1 MLIKA
6 RRYVVPSAPG
16 KRFDGD
22 IKVTDMLYACY
33 ANSSRK
39 KKTSQS
45 SIAAIR
51 ERYMEIINGLGL
63 SLSLDDQFEV
73 ISRKL

>member
-1 MLIKA
+1 MLRKS
-6 RRYVVPSAPG
+6 RE
-16 KRFDGD
+16 KED
-22 IKVTDMLYACY
+22 ITA
-33 ANSSRK
+33 
-39 KKTSQS
+39 

-73 ISRKL
+73 ISENFKNWQVPIMLLPEENT